1 MLILVAHGSSNARWR
16 DAVEQLAAAVQAEVG
31 ENAVRLAYMDCS
43 PPSLIDVVSEAA
55 RAGVREI
62 RVLPLFLV
70 SEGHVERDI
79 RPLVDEVRR
88 VHQAVNVVLLPPLGH
103 YRQFRELICDIAM
116 DRAQ

>member
-43 PPSLIDVVSEAA
+43 PEAA

-116 DRAQ
+116 DRAP